1 MTLVARS
8 CWFRGVDGTL
18 LHFDVRDAGETA
30 RGAIVTVHGLGEHV
44 AKYGEWFDAAV
55 ERGFHAAG
63 YDQRGHGETPGRRG
77 DFDFDDL
84 VADLERFVA
93 VTRDRYPGLPIFLV
107 GHSLGALVSIAWL
120 GRRAERGAGEEDA
133 EPPVAGVALSAPP
146 LGMPEESPGWYR
158 WGIRT
163 LAKVTPG
170 LPLPRSSDPARLT
183 RDPERRAA
191 DADDDRI
198 HRRWTPRAIVSTAEA
213 MEAIRERTSAL
224 GVPVLLLA
232 AGEDLVVDSA
242 AAIAWARRLEG
253 DVTVERV
260 AGAYHELLN
269 DLGREAVFDRILT
282 WCDERA

>member
-8 CWFRGVDGTL
+8 CWFRGADDAL
-18 LHFDVRDAGETA
+18 LHFDVADAGETA
-30 RGAIVTVHGLGEHV
+30 RGAVVTVHGLGEHV
-44 AKYGEWFDAAV
+44 AKYGEWFDAVV
-55 ERGFHAAG
+55 ERGYHAAA

-84 VADLERFVA
+84 VGDLGRFVG
-93 VTRDRYPGLPIFLV
+93 VTRDRYPGAPVFLV
-107 GHSLGALVSIAWL
+107 GHSLGALVAIAWL
-120 GRRAERGAGEEDA
+120 AGEAERPGGDEA
-133 EPPVAGVALSAPP
+133 PPVAGVALSAPP
-146 LGMPEESPGWYR
+146 LGMPEEAPGWYR

-163 LAKVTPG
+163 LSKVAPRV
-170 LPLPRSSDPARLT
+170 PLPRSSDPARLT

-191 DADDDRI
+191 DADDPRI
-198 HRRWTPRAIVSTAEA
+198 HRRWSPRAIVSTAEA
-213 MEAIRERTSAL
+213 MESLRGRSPGL
-224 GVPVLLLA
+224 GVPILLLA

-269 DLGREAVFDRILT
+269 DLGREAVYDRILT